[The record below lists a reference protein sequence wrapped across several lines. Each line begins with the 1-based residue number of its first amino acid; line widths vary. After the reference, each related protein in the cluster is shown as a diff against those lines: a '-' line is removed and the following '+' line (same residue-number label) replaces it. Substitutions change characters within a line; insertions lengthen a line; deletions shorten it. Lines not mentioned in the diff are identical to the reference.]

1 MRYFVLRCHLA
12 APLVELLQYH
22 LSELGF
28 DSFLETAPDSFE
40 TSIEETNYQAETLEE
55 LLSHFAQQ
63 FPDSQLKTESAWEEK
78 QNWNA
83 LWESNFEPIIVE
95 DKCLVYAD
103 FHHIEKKYPYTLLI
117 NPKMSFG
124 TGHHQTT
131 YLLLQFLLELPLQT
145 DKIGLDAGCGTG
157 ILGFMALKR
166 GARKVYGCDI
176 EDWSVENAL
185 ENAAL
190 NGIGAESFE
199 AKVGTSALFET
210 QLAQPA
216 FDFILANINRHVLLE
231 EMPLYARLLKKAGTL
246 LLSGFYQEDVAIL
259 QQKAQ
264 EEGLNLVAVQ
274 YRANEQGE
282 KWAALHLQKAQ

>member
-1 MRYFVLRCHLA
+1 MRYYVLRCRLA
-12 APLVELLQYH
+12 APLVEIFQCQ

-40 TSIEETNYQAETLEE
+40 TSIEEGAYQAAALEN
-55 LLSHFAQQ
+55 LLADFKHRFTGAN
-63 FPDSQLKTESAWEEK
+63 LEISATWEEK

-95 DKCLVYAD
+95 EQCLVYAD
-103 FHHIEKKYPYTLLI
+103 FHTIEKNYPYTLLI

-131 YLLLQFLLELPLQT
+131 YLLLKYLLDLPLQT
-145 DKIGLDAGCGTG
+145 GKIGLDAGCGTG
-157 ILGFMALKR
+157 ILGFLALKR
-166 GARKVYGCDI
+166 GARKIYACDI

-190 NGIGAESFE
+190 NHIKAENFE
-199 AKVGTSALFET
+199 AQIGTAALFEK
-210 QLAQPA
+210 QLSQPA

-231 EMPLYARLLKKAGTL
+231 EMPLYARLLKKGGTL
-246 LLSGFYQEDVAIL
+246 LLSGFYQADVEIL
-259 QQKAQ
+259 TQAAQ
-264 EEGLNLVAVQ
+264 NEGLNFLDAQ
-274 YRANEQGE
+274 YKANAQGE
-282 KWAALHLQKAQ
+282 KWAAMHLEK